1 VSSSVSTSVTI
12 VGGGISGLSAAFFLL
27 KAGIRPLIIEKTSR
41 LGGLIHTDVIDGCE
55 LEAGPDSFI
64 AAKPHVASLAAEL
77 GIESEIIGSNDAARR
92 IFIAK
97 GGSLVPMPSGMV
109 LMVPGD
115 LDAAI
120 ASDFFSPATKER
132 FQQELQF
139 IPRARQTDISVRE
152 LILDHFGEE
161 NLEYLA
167 EPLLSGVYG
176 GDVAE
181 LSARSVLPRFLEYES
196 KFGSL
201 IRGVRQERAAP
212 RQHGSLFVSFRG
224 GMQSLTD
231 TLQRSVLCGTEMRHA
246 EVHKVE
252 KTAHG
257 WFLHLDGEHIQS
269 ENLVLACPA
278 HVSARLLRNACP
290 QLAAQLASI
299 PYSSALLVTLVYE
312 RCQLGHPLDGFGFL
326 VPRPE
331 RHGVAAATWIGTKF
345 PLRVPGNRAALR
357 AFIVGAD
364 AIEWGDRED
373 ADLIELVR
381 NEFARLMGISASPL
395 FSIIYRWPKSMPQY
409 TVGHEARKTAI
420 AELTEAEAGLIVC
433 GNAYDGVG
441 IPDCVRLAREVPAK
455 ILSRD
460 STDVNKFS

>member
-1 VSSSVSTSVTI
+1 M
-12 VGGGISGLSAAFFLL
+12 
-27 KAGIRPLIIEKTSR
+27 KAGIHPLIIEKSGR
-41 LGGLIHTDVIDGCE
+41 LGGLIRTDVIDGCE

-64 AAKPHVASLAAEL
+64 AAKPAVTSLATEL

-97 GGSLVPMPSGMV
+97 TGKLVRMPSGMV

-115 LDAAI
+115 LDAAM
-120 ASDFFSPATKER
+120 ADDFFSPMAKNR
-132 FQQELQF
+132 LQQELQF
-139 IPRARQTDISVRE
+139 LPRARHADISVRE
-152 LILDHFGEE
+152 LIVDHFGEE

-181 LSARSVLPRFLEYES
+181 LSARSVLPRFLEYER

-201 IRGVRQERAAP
+201 IRGVRQERAVP
-212 RQHGSLFVSFRG
+212 KQHGSLFLSFRG

-231 TLQRSVLCGTEMRHA
+231 ALQRSVLQSTEVRHG
-246 EVHKVE
+246 EVRAVE
-252 KTAHG
+252 KVARG
-257 WFLHLDGEHIQS
+257 WMLRMDGESIQTD
-269 ENLVLACPA
+269 NLVLACPGY
-278 HVSARLLRNACP
+278 VGARLLRNDCP
-290 QLAAQLASI
+290 RLAEQLASI

-312 RCQLGHPLDGFGFL
+312 RSQFDHPLDGFGFL

-331 RHGVAAATWIGTKF
+331 RHAVAAATWIGTKF
-345 PLRVPGNRAALR
+345 PSRIPRNRAALR

-373 ADLIELVR
+373 VDLIELVR
-381 NEFARLMGISASPL
+381 HEFARLMGTSAAPL
-395 FSIIYRWPKSMPQY
+395 FSTVYRWPNSMPQY

-420 AELTEAEAGLIVC
+420 SQLTAAQAGLTMC

-441 IPDCVRLAREVPAK
+441 IPDCIRLASEIPAK
-455 ILSRD
+455 ILSR
-460 STDVNKFS
+460 SSV